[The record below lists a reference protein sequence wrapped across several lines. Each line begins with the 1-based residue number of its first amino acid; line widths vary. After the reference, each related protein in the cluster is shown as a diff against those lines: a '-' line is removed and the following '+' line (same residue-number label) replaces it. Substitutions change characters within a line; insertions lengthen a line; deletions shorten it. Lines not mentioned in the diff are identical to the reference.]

1 MGCGMRSRPHV
12 LVPRLAVLAVLVA
25 VATVGCAEQP
35 FTEPEPQSRIIAAWD
50 PLACGDPHRVAVEL
64 EDHLGVPISRSVP
77 CELGGV
83 TLDVPHWGVW
93 RGRIYAWR
101 SGPDIR
107 SVLTVQVEVDS
118 PIVHWLVD
126 TPR

>member
-1 MGCGMRSRPHV
+1 MGSGMRSPL
-12 LVPRLAVLAVLVA
+12 LVTIFGLVLAITA
-25 VATVGCAEQP
+25 AGCTDQP
-35 FTEPEPQSRIIAAWD
+35 LTEPEPQSRIVAAWD

-64 EDHLGVPISRSVP
+64 EDYLGIPISRSVP

-107 SVLTVQVEVDS
+107 SVLSVRVDVDS
-118 PIVHWLVD
+118 PIIHWYVD
-126 TPR
+126 TPL